1 MLGVKITVL
10 LIVITVIWKFVAE
23 ILING
28 ESMEKKIRIAMNNE
42 VTWYIVVFALLV
54 ISSVIGILYSL
65 VYFLFLR

>member
-10 LIVITVIWKFVAE
+10 LIVITVIWFFVLKM
-23 ILING
+23 LIAG
-28 ESMEKKIRIAMNNE
+28 ESMEKKIGIAMNNE
-42 VTWYIVVFALLV
+42 VTWYMVVFALLV

>member
-1 MLGVKITVL
+1 MIGVKITVL
-10 LIVITVIWKFVAE
+10 LIVITVFWWFVAK

-42 VTWYIVVFALLV
+42 LTWYMVVFALLV

>member
-1 MLGVKITVL
+1 MIGVKITVL

-42 VTWYIVVFALLV
+42 VTWYMVVFALLV
-54 ISSVIGILYSL
+54 ISSVIGLLYSL